1 MEWRAMG
8 CSCRSLVIE
17 HSYRLTAASKTMS
30 DDDLVQVGKALSSLK
45 DNERFHGV
53 LQQPSVSKAVRHWAG
68 IERLSPEEC
77 EDWQSDGQIMF
88 VLAELRRL
96 EHCCRKAG
104 MKVPLHTVLA
114 CEDELPLPDGRRL
127 RGGKLEKP
135 PVQSTL
141 EDLPDLPPVDPRAWR
156 RTLVWQL
163 VTMVLA
169 AVLARVGVWYQEEE
183 FAKLAMNATSAVN
196 DAEL

>member
-156 RTLVWQL
+156 SRFCPRCVQRLHLAGGPLCGSLSPWFWQL
-163 VTMVLA
+163 CWHA
-169 AVLARVGVWYQEEE
+169 
-183 FAKLAMNATSAVN
+183 
-196 DAEL
+196 